1 MKLVLLLF
9 LSSISLAQQSHTTT
23 SGPCSPIAPNNS
35 GSITINCKELSKE
48 ERNALRKL
56 LNEVLDRDFHSIKNM
71 LENIQSE
78 VTTTGVLEP
87 DTRPDPDSRI
97 KPRPDALNVFFGGNL
112 VSFTG
117 QRCTIFSIAG
127 NDVLWVEKNNNGI
140 LISAKVFDPDKK
152 IMATIERNKV
162 TVNSNNTF
170 HRDIKKH
177 TLIVVGQS
185 DQEVLN
191 VDFLNSHS
199 VVINGIFPWEGHGQ
213 VVVDKAKIAFP
224 KDNTMAG
231 GFTDCGRGIAF
242 TLTADGEFAFH

>member
-1 MKLVLLLF
+1 MNTGV
-9 LSSISLAQQSHTTT
+9 
-23 SGPCSPIAPNNS
+23 
-35 GSITINCKELSKE
+35 GSIIQPLTQSSK
-48 ERNALRKL
+48 RKC
-56 LNEVLDRDFHSIKNM
+56 
-71 LENIQSE
+71 
-78 VTTTGVLEP
+78 G
-87 DTRPDPDSRI
+87 
-97 KPRPDALNVFFGGNL
+97 LNVFFGGNL

-127 NDVLWVEKNNNGI
+127 NDVLWVEKSETGL
-140 LISAKVFDPDKK
+140 LISARLFDSDKK
-152 IMATIERNKV
+152 IMAEIEKNNV
-162 TVNSNNTF
+162 TVNPTNIF
-170 HRDIKKH
+170 KRDIKKH
-177 TLIVVGQS
+177 TLVVVGQS